1 MIKYPW
7 NKFVAL
13 TVIVAPLIAMLCG
26 ATTVH
31 YVDILNTGHDVPPY
45 TNWATAALTIE
56 DALALTASGSIV
68 RVAAGIYLP
77 TSSLTITNP
86 TVRVESVSGAGSTMV
101 CGDGTFSLFTFIAPG
116 AAVCGFTLTNGGGS
130 SAGGV
135 LAAAASTVERCI
147 VTGNNVLG
155 NGGGLF
161 ANSVAA
167 LQVSD
172 CMIVGNSADNGGGV
186 YLQNAA
192 AFVRNSI
199 CAFNSAPGKGAG
211 IYAENAMIENCS
223 VVSNTGQGVYLLQA
237 RVLNSIVYDNAAEN
251 IAGTSIALTNV
262 CTMPDPG
269 AGGIGVLT
277 NNPRFVSA
285 GGDFRL
291 RCASPCIDLS
301 TPAGWMT
308 AAVDQYSSPRVSGVA
323 PDLGAAEFPYPYL
336 DITSHVG
343 IASGPTNWVSF
354 DVASLLLS
362 GTNRYSITTN
372 LYANALTTNLVVVG
386 GMWAVNL
393 AQGATSMFQAAL
405 GWHAPEVPLQT
416 GANAIV
422 VFGTNDVDGITNDI
436 LIVTRGAD
444 GTGTPFVDITNGTSA
459 SVNFDVTSYIIGGT
473 NWQIAGGTLW
483 WSNTLV
489 AGATQFS
496 ASGANGAFSLAIN
509 NVQVG
514 ANVIRVYGTNMLG
527 VCAGDTIMITRGA
540 DGTGTPFVD
549 ITNSTSVSVN
559 FDVTSYAIGGTN
571 WQIAG
576 GTLWWSN
583 TLVAGAT
590 QFSASAMNGAFS
602 LAISNV
608 QVGANV
614 IRVYGTNMLGVC
626 AGDTI
631 MITRGADGTG
641 TPFVDITNST
651 SVSVNFDVTSYAIG
665 GTNWQIAGGTLWWS
679 NTLVAGATQFSASAM
694 NGAFSLAISNVQV
707 GANVIR
713 VYGTNMLG
721 VCAGDTIMITRGADG
736 TGTPFVDITNSTSV
750 SVNFDVTSYAIGGT
764 NWQIAGGTLWWSNTL
779 VAGATQFSASAVNG
793 AFSLL
798 INNVQVGANVI
809 RVYGTNMLGVCAGD
823 TIMITRGADGTGTPF
838 VDITN
843 STSVSVNFDVTSYAI
858 GGTNWQI
865 AGGTLWWSNTL
876 VAGATQFSASAVNGA
891 FGLLINN
898 VQVGA
903 NVIHVYGTNMLG
915 VCAGDMI
922 TITRGADGTGTPFVD
937 ITNGT
942 SASVNFDVT
951 SHTIG
956 GTNWQI
962 AGGTLWWSNT
972 LVAGATQFSASSMNG
987 AFSLL
992 INNVQVGANV
1002 IRVYGT
1008 NMLGVCAGDMITIT
1022 RQSTNAPAIEVLVNW
1037 PLHLQAGQIGW
1048 VEFVAQTG
1056 VQYGLYTA
1064 AMLTNGSGPLSSLI
1078 ATNTAATLDFSVA
1091 QTQAG
1096 AQGPLLLY
1104 LAAMADM
1111 RSATQLPRTNVF
1123 VATVGPAVLKGKLRF
1138 FQIVESDGD
1147 IAEVYYAG
1155 LGTPRMEGRSVFI
1168 TGAGVADTLY
1178 LKVTAP
1184 KKPAISDRRF
1194 PLDWVSAANLK
1205 SIKWHGQ
1212 VDDIHISNVLKT
1224 VKISAGSLGFAYDRR
1239 AVSRHGLQVGA
1250 ELRSVTVQAKKAKDG
1265 TCYGGSAL
1273 GAFNVGPDA
1282 KAKGWMMKVSGISY
1296 KGLTGTVSTV
1306 TIDLCSHTLKA
1317 LITKF
1322 ADVIGTR
1329 VVVTNEIG
1337 MLAAR
1342 SANIYDSYVVAHF
1355 MKTIVA
1361 TAKKGYAS
1369 GLIADS
1375 QFYSRG
1381 GDKQRIGIRAIKAYQ
1396 FVDGHATNS
1405 NICLRKTIFAAG
1417 IIPPLC
1423 TNNLTSTF
1431 SIKTLTPKAA
1441 PLQGVFSSQL
1451 EFKNPRLRPAP
1462 AAPSYIKIING
1473 ALP

>member
-527 VCAGDTIMITRGA
+527 VCASDMIMITRGA

-549 ITNSTSVSVN
+549 ITNGTSASVN
-559 FDVTSYAIGGTN
+559 FDVTSYTIGGTN

-583 TLVAGAT
+583 TLVAGA
-590 QFSASAMNGAFS
+590 A
-602 LAISNV
+602 
-608 QVGANV
+608 
-614 IRVYGTNMLGVC
+614 
-626 AGDTI
+626 
-631 MITRGADGTG
+631 
-641 TPFVDITNST
+641 
-651 SVSVNFDVTSYAIG
+651 
-665 GTNWQIAGGTLWWS
+665 
-679 NTLVAGATQFSASAM
+679 
-694 NGAFSLAISNVQV
+694 
-707 GANVIR
+707 
-713 VYGTNMLG
+713 
-721 VCAGDTIMITRGADG
+721 
-736 TGTPFVDITNSTSV
+736 
-750 SVNFDVTSYAIGGT
+750 
-764 NWQIAGGTLWWSNTL
+764 
-779 VAGATQFSASAVNG
+779 QFSASAVNG
-793 AFSLL
+793 AFSLA
-798 INNVQVGANVI
+798 ISNVQVGANVI